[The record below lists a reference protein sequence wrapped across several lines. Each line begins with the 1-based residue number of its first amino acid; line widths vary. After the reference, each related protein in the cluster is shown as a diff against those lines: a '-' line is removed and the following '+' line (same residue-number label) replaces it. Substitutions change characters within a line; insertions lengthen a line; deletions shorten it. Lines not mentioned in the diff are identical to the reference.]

1 MRILLAPMEGLLD
14 HLLRDSLTR
23 SAGTTHAGAGLGNGG
38 IDLCVAEFIRIT
50 NTLLPAS
57 SFYRAVPELKNN
69 CRTPSGVPVRVQLL
83 GSDPVCMAENAA
95 KLASLGAYGIDINF
109 GCPAKTVNRH
119 GGGAVLLKDP
129 EVMFAIVQAMRKSLP
144 AHVPLTA
151 KMRLGYDT
159 PENAVECAQAL
170 SAGGAEEIVVHART
184 KTDGYK
190 PPAYWEWIAKIRES
204 VATPI
209 VANGEIWTVDDAR
222 RCREISGCD
231 DIMVG
236 RGAVANPA
244 LALMISGARNDALAW
259 SELEQLLQEFWGRVG
274 LHVNERYRNGRIKQ
288 WLRYLAPLYPQAQQQ
303 FDAIRRITNPDDI
316 TQILFPSARARLR
329 SRSTPANHHSPLS
342 QCVSATGLAALAPL
356 RLSTPVRDK

>member
-1 MRILLAPMEGLLD
+1 MGALGYTAGPSPTLTRTMRILLAPMEGLLD

-23 SAGTTHAGAGLGNGG
+23 SAGTTHTGAGLGNGG

-50 NTLLPAS
+50 NTLLPTS
-57 SFYRAVPELKNN
+57 SFYRTVPELKNN

-95 KLASLGAYGIDINF
+95 KLASLGAFGIDINF

-129 EVMFAIVQAMRKSLP
+129 EVMFTIVQTMRKALP

-159 PENAVECAQAL
+159 PEHAVECAQAL

-190 PPAYWEWIAKIRES
+190 PPAYWEWIAKIRENID
-204 VATPI
+204 TPI
-209 VANGEIWTVDDAR
+209 VANGEIWSVEDAR

-231 DIMVG
+231 DIMIG

-244 LALMISGARNDALAW
+244 LALMISGACADALTWA
-259 SELEQLLQEFWGRVG
+259 EMGLLLHEFWSRVG

-316 TQILFPSARARLR
+316 TQILFPSSRA
-329 SRSTPANHHSPLS
+329 A
-342 QCVSATGLAALAPL
+342 
-356 RLSTPVRDK
+356 